1 MIWIVPMAIAGIIA
15 VLDWWAVADRQ
26 ADRLGRSDG
35 GLNRRDIE
43 RWAKPAVM
51 VFLIIAAVLIPAESD
66 WIRWWIV
73 IGLAFGL
80 VGDVLL
86 FQDRFI
92 PGVAA
97 FLIGHV
103 AYIVAL
109 VPIEHPMPAVILGLV
124 IVGAF
129 AVSLGRCIV
138 RGAWRQSPLLGGI
151 VVAYMVT
158 IGAVVVLAV
167 GSWSTVAGIA
177 ALLFM
182 VSDTL
187 LAWAR
192 FVGSAPGGRVM
203 VMVTYQLAQA
213 GFVLA
218 IPTLVI

>member
-1 MIWIVPMAIAGIIA
+1 MTWVVPMAVAGVIAI
-15 VLDWWAVADRQ
+15 LDWWAVGTDR
-26 ADRLGRSDG
+26 RS
-35 GLNRRDIE
+35 IE
-43 RWAKPAVM
+43 RWAKPGVM
-51 VFLIIAAVLIPAESD
+51 VFLIVAAIIIPAESD

-92 PGVAA
+92 PGAAA
-97 FLIGHV
+97 FLVGHV

-109 VPIEHPMPAVILGLV
+109 VPIEHPLPAVVFGLV

-129 AVSLGRCIV
+129 TISLGRCIA

-182 VSDTL
+182 ASDTL

-192 FVGSAPGGRVM
+192 FVGSAPGGRVA
-203 VMVTYQLAQA
+203 VMITYQLAQA

>member
-1 MIWIVPMAIAGIIA
+1 MGRVTWVVPMVIAGVIA
-15 VLDWWAVADRQ
+15 VLDWWAVGTDR
-26 ADRLGRSDG
+26 RSV
-35 GLNRRDIE
+35 E

-51 VFLIIAAVLIPAESD
+51 VFLIAAAVLIPAESD

-73 IGLAFGL
+73 VGLVFGL

-92 PGVAA
+92 PGAAA
-97 FLIGHV
+97 FLVGHL

-109 VPIEHPMPAVILGLV
+109 VPIEHPLPAVAFGLV

-129 AVSLGRCIV
+129 AISLGRCIV
-138 RGAWRQSPLLGGI
+138 RGAWRQSPVLGGI
-151 VVAYMVT
+151 VIAYMIT

-167 GSWSTVAGIA
+167 GSWSTIAGIA

-182 VSDTL
+182 ASDTL

-192 FVGSAPGGRVM
+192 FVGSAPGGRVT
-203 VMVTYQLAQA
+203 VMITYQLAQA

-218 IPTLVI
+218 IPTLVVA

>member
-1 MIWIVPMAIAGIIA
+1 MTWVVPMAIAGGIA
-15 VLDWWAVADRQ
+15 VLDWWAV
-26 ADRLGRSDG
+26 GT
-35 GLNRRDIE
+35 NRRGIE

-51 VFLIIAAVLIPAESD
+51 AFLIAAAVLIPAESE

-86 FQDRFI
+86 FKDRFI
-92 PGVAA
+92 PGAAA
-97 FLIGHV
+97 FLMGHL

-109 VPIEHPMPAVILGLV
+109 VPIEHPLPAVIFGLV

-129 AVSLGRCIV
+129 AISMGRRIV
-138 RGAWRQSPLLGGI
+138 IGAWRQSPVLGGI
-151 VVAYMVT
+151 VVAYMIT

-182 VSDTL
+182 ASDTL
-187 LAWAR
+187 LAWGR
-192 FVGSAPGGRVM
+192 FVGAAPGGRVA

-218 IPTLVI
+218 IPTLVVL

>member
-1 MIWIVPMAIAGIIA
+1 MRAGIRLVTWVLPMAIAGVIA
-15 VLDWWAVADRQ
+15 VLDWWAVATDR
-26 ADRLGRSDG
+26 RG
-35 GLNRRDIE
+35 IE

-51 VFLIIAAVLIPAESD
+51 VFLIAAAVLIPAESD

-86 FQDRFI
+86 YADRFI
-92 PGVAA
+92 PGAAA
-97 FLIGHV
+97 FLVGHL

-109 VPIEHPMPAVILGLV
+109 VPIEHPLPAVAFGLV

-129 AVSLGRCIV
+129 AISLGRCIV

-151 VVAYMVT
+151 VVAYMIT

-167 GSWSTVAGIA
+167 GSWSTIAGIA

-182 VSDTL
+182 ASDTL

-192 FVGSAPGGRVM
+192 FVGSAPGGRVA

-213 GFVLA
+213 AFVLA
-218 IPTLVI
+218 IPTLVIA

>member
-1 MIWIVPMAIAGIIA
+1 
-15 VLDWWAVADRQ
+15 
-26 ADRLGRSDG
+26 
-35 GLNRRDIE
+35 
-43 RWAKPAVM
+43 M
-51 VFLIIAAVLIPAESD
+51 VFLIAAAVLIPAESD

-73 IGLAFGL
+73 IGLVFGL

-92 PGVAA
+92 PGAAA
-97 FLIGHV
+97 FLMGHL

-109 VPIEHPMPAVILGLV
+109 VPIEHPLPAVIFGLV

-129 AVSLGRCIV
+129 AISMGRHIVS
-138 RGAWRQSPLLGGI
+138 GAWRQSPVLGGI
-151 VVAYMVT
+151 VVAYMIT

-167 GSWSTVAGIA
+167 GSWSTAAGIA

-182 VSDTL
+182 ASDTL
-187 LAWAR
+187 LAWGR
-192 FVGSAPGGRVM
+192 FVGAAPGGRVA

-218 IPTLVI
+218 IPTLVVL

>member
-1 MIWIVPMAIAGIIA
+1 MTWVLPMAIAGVIA
-15 VLDWWAVADRQ
+15 VLDWWAVGTD
-26 ADRLGRSDG
+26 
-35 GLNRRDIE
+35 RRDIE

-51 VFLIIAAVLIPAESD
+51 VFLMGAAVLIPAESD

-73 IGLAFGL
+73 VGLAFGL

-92 PGVAA
+92 PGAAA
-97 FLIGHV
+97 FLVGHLAYV
-103 AYIVAL
+103 AAL
-109 VPIEHPMPAVILGLV
+109 VPIEHPLPAVIFGVV
-124 IVGAF
+124 IVVAF

-138 RGAWRQSPLLGGI
+138 RGAWNQSRLLGGI
-151 VVAYMVT
+151 VVAYMIT

-167 GSWSTVAGIA
+167 GSWSTVVGVA

-182 VSDTL
+182 SSDTL

-192 FVGSAPGGRVM
+192 FVGSAPGGRVA

-218 IPTLVI
+218 IPTLIA

>member
-1 MIWIVPMAIAGIIA
+1 MRAGIRLMTWVLPMAIAGVIA
-15 VLDWWAVADRQ
+15 VLDWWAVATDR
-26 ADRLGRSDG
+26 RG
-35 GLNRRDIE
+35 IE

-51 VFLIIAAVLIPAESD
+51 VFLIAAAVLIPAESD

-86 FQDRFI
+86 YADRFI
-92 PGVAA
+92 PGAAA
-97 FLIGHV
+97 FLVGHL

-109 VPIEHPMPAVILGLV
+109 VPIEHPLPAVAFGLV

-129 AVSLGRCIV
+129 AISLGRCIV

-151 VVAYMVT
+151 VVAYMIT

-167 GSWSTVAGIA
+167 GSWSTIAGIA

-182 VSDTL
+182 ASDTL

-192 FVGSAPGGRVM
+192 FVGSAPGGRVA

-213 GFVLA
+213 AFVLA
-218 IPTLVI
+218 IPTLVIA

>member
-1 MIWIVPMAIAGIIA
+1 MTWVVPMAIAGVIA
-15 VLDWWAVADRQ
+15 ILDWWAVGTDR
-26 ADRLGRSDG
+26 RS
-35 GLNRRDIE
+35 IE
-43 RWAKPAVM
+43 RWAKPGVM
-51 VFLIIAAVLIPAESD
+51 VFLIVAAVLIPAESD

-92 PGVAA
+92 PGAAA
-97 FLIGHV
+97 FLVGHL

-109 VPIEHPMPAVILGLV
+109 VPIEHPLPAVVFGLV

-129 AVSLGRCIV
+129 AISLGRCIV
-138 RGAWRQSPLLGGI
+138 RGAWGQSPLLGGI
-151 VVAYMVT
+151 VIAYMIT

-167 GSWSTVAGIA
+167 GSWSTIAGIA

-182 VSDTL
+182 TSDTL

-192 FVGSAPGGRVM
+192 FVGSAPGGRVA

-218 IPTLVI
+218 IPTLAFI